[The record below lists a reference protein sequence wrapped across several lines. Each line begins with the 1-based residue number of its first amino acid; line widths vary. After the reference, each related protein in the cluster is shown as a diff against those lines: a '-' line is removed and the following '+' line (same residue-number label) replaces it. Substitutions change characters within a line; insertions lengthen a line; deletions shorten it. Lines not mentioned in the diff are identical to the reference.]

1 MCVSRCT
8 PSIISKNLLANQ
20 LLHAA
25 KTKTYNSGDSPMVT
39 HLTTKPPVS
48 LLSTTEQTGNA
59 KFEILWSYVQDL
71 PDEFIFV
78 CGGEPDW
85 AKRTLCRNCRAPYWL
100 CRAHKILFFFFYFS
114 AILRCI
120 CVGLSSSI
128 RRVIYSN
135 LLGLSIALSRYKNE
149 HNETQR

>member
-1 MCVSRCT
+1 
-8 PSIISKNLLANQ
+8 
-20 LLHAA
+20 
-25 KTKTYNSGDSPMVT
+25 MVT

-71 PDEFIFV
+71 LDEFILIR
-78 CGGEPDW
+78 GGEPDW
-85 AKRTLCRNCRAPYWL
+85 AKRTLCRNRRAPYWL
-100 CRAHKILFFFFYFS
+100 CRAHKILGFFYFS
-114 AILRCI
+114 AILWCI

-135 LLGLSIALSRYKNE
+135 LLGLSITLSRYKNE